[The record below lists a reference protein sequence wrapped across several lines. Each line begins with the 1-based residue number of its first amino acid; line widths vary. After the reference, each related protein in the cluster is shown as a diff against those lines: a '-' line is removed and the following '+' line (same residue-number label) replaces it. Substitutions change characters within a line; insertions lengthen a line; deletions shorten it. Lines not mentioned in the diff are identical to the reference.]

1 MSAYFAAEE
10 EGGVGQGVGLPRK
23 PPTGD
28 TSACTTAL
36 ESVSSPNSLGD
47 ACNKIAE
54 DDGQASA
61 AFNLACRATHARLG
75 Y

>member
-1 MSAYFAAEE
+1 MSARLAAEE
-10 EGGVGQGVGLPRK
+10 EARVGQGGSLPRK

-36 ESVSSPNSLGD
+36 ESGSSPSSLGD
-47 ACNKIAE
+47 ACNKVAE

-61 AFNLACRATHARLG
+61 AFSLTCRAMRTKVG
-75 Y
+75 C